1 MGFSSLAVMANSLL
15 LQFEGRK
22 LQRLPRPQGQQQP
35 SFKAASSSTGG
46 SLDQQPAAASGP
58 AGSSGNGSGYVAP
71 A

>member
-22 LQRLPRPQGQQQP
+22 QLRLPR
-35 SFKAASSSTGG
+35 SHA
-46 SLDQQPAAASGP
+46 QQPAAATPGSP
-58 AGSSGNGSGYVAP
+58 AGSSSRKQQAAAADGSGGSGGAGHVAP